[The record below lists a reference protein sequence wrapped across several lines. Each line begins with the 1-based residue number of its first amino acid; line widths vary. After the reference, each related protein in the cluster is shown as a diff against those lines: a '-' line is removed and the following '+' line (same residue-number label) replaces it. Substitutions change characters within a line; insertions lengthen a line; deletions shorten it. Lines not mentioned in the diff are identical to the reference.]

1 MFFLFVLHNLFLFGR
16 SVSMV
21 VVEVE
26 VVVEV
31 KVSKSD
37 GNSSGRNYSNKSSTC
52 SRSWAGDGI

>member
-16 SVSMV
+16 SVSV
-21 VVEVE
+21 VVVE